1 MATTTVGSTL
11 AVTMSDNTTHQFK
24 LAYQPFFI
32 TGDMVPDGKGGTILA
47 AGYVGIANK
56 PVIGKSGPGNGRPV
70 FSPSPPPP
78 SLPPPP
84 APPLPPIHHQHPIP
98 PHHPPS

>member
-11 AVTMSDNTTHQFK
+11 AVTMSDNTTQQFK

-47 AGYVGIANK
+47 GGYVDIDNK
-56 PVIGKSGPGNGRPV
+56 PIIDKSGPGKERQE
-70 FSPSPPPP
+70 FSASPDGP
-78 SLPPPP
+78 SLL
-84 APPLPPIHHQHPIP
+84 APPHPALPR
-98 PHHPPS
+98 SKGKAGFAL